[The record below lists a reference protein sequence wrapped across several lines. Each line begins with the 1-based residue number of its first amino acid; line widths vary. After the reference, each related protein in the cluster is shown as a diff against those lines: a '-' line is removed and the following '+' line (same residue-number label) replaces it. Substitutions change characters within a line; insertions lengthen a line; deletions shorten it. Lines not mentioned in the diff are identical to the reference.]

1 MIIQSIADYRR
12 AIRVGPYAWPGGYP
26 VFFVMSD
33 GESLSFKAAKS
44 ERRLILEALA
54 DHASGNRHES
64 SGWRPI
70 ALEINFEDSRLYCAH
85 SGELIESAY
94 GELEEESENEL

>member
-1 MIIQSIADYRR
+1 MNIQSIADYRR
-12 AIRVGPYAWPGGYP
+12 ALRVGPYAWPGGYP
-26 VFFVMSD
+26 LHFVMSD

-54 DHASGNRHES
+54 DHASGNRYEF
-64 SGWRPI
+64 SGWRPV
-70 ALEINFEDSRLYCAH
+70 ALEINWDDCELYCAH

-94 GELEEESENEL
+94 GEPESADHVL